1 MKARSR
7 VVLARLPLLGGAL
20 CLDLVNTVDP
30 RHQPPRL
37 EYLHSYDALLDW
49 AVYAGALTPPQAQ
62 RLADLGGRQPAK
74 AARVHARAIRL
85 REALYQLF
93 APATRAQ
100 HPKVSLAVL
109 NTEFQHAMTA
119 ATLEPT
125 PDGYHLDWA
134 HGDQLDR
141 MLWPV
146 VRSAAELLSS
156 PALERVGECHGQ
168 GCGWLFVDTSKAGRR
183 RWCRMAS
190 CGNRAKS
197 RRHSQRA
204 RKPLADSAPRNRD
217 TSDPGVGPRLNP
229 SSGSR
234 LPDREAP

>member
-1 MKARSR
+1 VKAQSR
-7 VVLARLPLLGGAL
+7 VDLAELPLLGGAL

-30 RHQPPRL
+30 RHQPPIL

-93 APATRAQ
+93 APTTRTQ
-100 HPKVSLAVL
+100 HPKAPLAVL
-109 NTEFQHAMTA
+109 NTELQHAMTA
-119 ATLEPT
+119 ATLEPA
-125 PDGYHLDWA
+125 PGGYHLAWA
-134 HGDQLDR
+134 RGDQFDR

-183 RWCRMAS
+183 RWCRMAI
-190 CGNRAKS
+190 CGNRAKA

-204 RKPLADSAPRNRD
+204 RTSPSLTAPASGTHARARSSA
-217 TSDPGVGPRLNP
+217 
-229 SSGSR
+229 
-234 LPDREAP
+234 